1 MKRINEF
8 LVTKLILGG
17 LVALLSLVNVSAQ
30 NARLNKQKLAKQ
42 EQAASDNTAQENAQ
56 PQTKQ
61 DRPNA
66 PTPGITNPRLQA
78 IVLDRFLPQIDLKQ
92 EQRAQIKNL
101 RFQHVRKM
109 QNLLALERSHT
120 KAYDDALFDPNL
132 DQKEIEK
139 RVSQL
144 AEVRTDMLTA
154 QAKFFIELRQVLTP
168 EQFMKLRQI
177 MEDERQKNI
186 QQRLLNQ

>member
-1 MKRINEF
+1 MKKINEF
-8 LVTKLILGG
+8 PVVKFMLCA
-17 LVALLSLVNVSAQ
+17 LVALLLLTDAKAQ
-30 NARLNKQKLAKQ
+30 NQRKLQKLGQ
-42 EQAASDNTAQENAQ
+42 PGNTENTQ
-56 PQTKQ
+56 PKQ

-78 IVLDRFLPQIDLKQ
+78 IVLDRFLPQIALNQ
-92 EQRAQIKNL
+92 EQQAKIKNL

-109 QNLLALERSHT
+109 QNLLALERSHM
-120 KAYDDALFDPNL
+120 KAYDDALFDLTL

-139 RVSQL
+139 RMTQL

-154 QAKFFIELRQVLTP
+154 QARFFIELRQFLTP
-168 EQFMKLRQI
+168 EQFAKLRQL

>member
-1 MKRINEF
+1 MKKINEF
-8 LVTKLILGG
+8 PVAKFMLCA
-17 LVALLSLVNVSAQ
+17 LVALLLLAEAKAQ
-30 NARLNKQKLAKQ
+30 NQRKLPRLGQP
-42 EQAASDNTAQENAQ
+42 QENTQ
-56 PQTKQ
+56 PKQ

-78 IVLDRFLPQIDLKQ
+78 IVLDRFLPQIDLSQ
-92 EQRAQIKNL
+92 EQQAKIKNL

-109 QNLLALERSHT
+109 QNLLALERSHM
-120 KAYDDALFDPNL
+120 KAYDDALFDLTL

-139 RVSQL
+139 RMTQL

-154 QAKFFIELRQVLTP
+154 QARFFIELRQFLTP
-168 EQFMKLRQI
+168 EQFAKLRQL
-177 MEDERQKNI
+177 MEDERQKNL

>member
-1 MKRINEF
+1 MKRINELPVIKVLLCALMLVFF
-8 LVTKLILGG
+8 L
-17 LVALLSLVNVSAQ
+17 ADVSAQ
-30 NARLNKQKLAKQ
+30 NGRLKQKLQ
-42 EQAASDNTAQENAQ
+42 RLEQAGTTTQENAPPRQ
-56 PQTKQ
+56 N
-61 DRPNA
+61 RPNA

-78 IVLDRFLPQIDLKQ
+78 IVLDRFLPQIDLTP
-92 EQRAQIKNL
+92 EQQAKIKNL

-109 QNLLALERSHT
+109 QNLIAMERSHT

-139 RVSQL
+139 RMTQL
-144 AEVRTDMLTA
+144 AEIRTDMLTA

-168 EQFMKLRQI
+168 EQFVKLRQV
-177 MEDERQKNI
+177 MEDERQKNL